1 MRVID
6 SSIWVE
12 WLDDGALAA
21 RLEPELSELDTL
33 IVPTMVQLEVTKW
46 LLREIGVDAANSFL
60 ALTRQCRVA
69 PLDTATAAAAAV
81 LSGHHKL
88 ATADAIVYAT
98 ALQAEADL
106 LTCDAH
112 FEGLEKVVYLPK
124 GG

>member
-1 MRVID
+1 MRVVD
-6 SSIWVE
+6 SSIWIE
-12 WLDDGALAA
+12 WLDDSVLAA
-21 RLEPELSELDTL
+21 RLEEELFELDTL

-46 LLREIGVDAANSFL
+46 LLREIGADAANSFL

-81 LSGHHKL
+81 LSGRHKL
-88 ATADAIVYAT
+88 ATADAIIYAT

-112 FEGLEKVVYLPK
+112 FEGLEKVAYLPK

>member
-1 MRVID
+1 MRVVD
-6 SSIWVE
+6 SSIWIE
-12 WLDDGALAA
+12 WLDDSVLAA
-21 RLEPELSELDTL
+21 RLEEELSELDTL

-46 LLREIGVDAANSFL
+46 LLREIGADAANSFL

-81 LSGHHKL
+81 LSGRHKL
-88 ATADAIVYAT
+88 ATADAIIYAT

-112 FEGLEKVVYLPK
+112 FEGLENVAYLPK

>member
-21 RLEPELSELDTL
+21 HLEPELSELDTL

-81 LSGHHKL
+81 LCHQHKL
-88 ATADAIVYAT
+88 ATADAIIYAT
-98 ALQAEADL
+98 ALHADADL